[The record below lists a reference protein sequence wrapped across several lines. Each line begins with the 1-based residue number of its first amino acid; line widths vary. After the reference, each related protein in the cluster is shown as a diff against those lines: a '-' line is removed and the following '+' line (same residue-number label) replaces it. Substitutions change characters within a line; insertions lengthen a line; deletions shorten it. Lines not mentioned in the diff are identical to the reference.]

1 MSANRL
7 NASVMLQDIRKAE
20 TWARIHRIPFPRIP
34 TVEETK
40 QMELKECYVFSDDKD
55 PRCPTVIVFPVINL
69 DFTKYTKPGEIHCYS
84 NGAIIQ
90 MYTLLQKMCTLISSS
105 SPSDPRSL
113 TLGQSQ

>member
-1 MSANRL
+1 
-7 NASVMLQDIRKAE
+7 MLQDIRKAE

-69 DFTKYTKPGEIHCYS
+69 DFTKYSKPGEIHCHS
-84 NGAIIQ
+84 NSAIV
-90 MYTLLQKMCTLISSS
+90 
-105 SPSDPRSL
+105 
-113 TLGQSQ
+113 